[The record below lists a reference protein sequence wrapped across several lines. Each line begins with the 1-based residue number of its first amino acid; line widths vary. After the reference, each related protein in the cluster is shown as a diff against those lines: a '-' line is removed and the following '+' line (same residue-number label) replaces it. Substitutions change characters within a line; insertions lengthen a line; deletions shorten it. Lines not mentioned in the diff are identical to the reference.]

1 MNTKNKTYEYNVWNV
16 VITPLDGKPYEIQ
29 IDTEDIEWSM
39 EQYQRNRKPLNY
51 KLYFKV

>member
-1 MNTKNKTYEYNVWNV
+1 MAYEYNVWNV
-16 VITPLDGKPYEIQ
+16 VITPQNGDPYEIQ

-39 EQYQRNRKPLNY
+39 EQYQRNRKPLTY